1 MKKLY
6 KVTVNNYGWS
16 SAKTLYFATK
26 EEAQAAYEKYPAADQ
41 VQYAGNFSDS
51 RAAELV
57 RSEDDTWSDDVEP
70 GMVTNQNGTKIYWNV
85 AVEMMD
91 DDIREELARELSPCT
106 EQEFFAAYEKAHAEK
121 YGADDWELSKTN
133 PVY

>member
-6 KVTVNNYGWS
+6 KVTVNNYDWS
-16 SAKTLYFATK
+16 SAKTLYFETK
-26 EEAQAAYEKYPAADQ
+26 EAAQAAYEKYPAADP

-57 RSEDDTWSDDVEP
+57 QSEDDMWSDDTEP
-70 GMVTNQNGTKIYWNV
+70 GMVTNQSGTKVYWDV

-106 EQEFFAAYEKAHAEK
+106 DQEFFAVYEKAHKEK
-121 YGADDWELSKTN
+121 YGEEWELSKAD